1 MNNLR
6 QSWAKI
12 VDDRLR
18 ANIQNALSDDL
29 RRAPYKG
36 NPNPHAGHCYVA
48 SEAYYHL
55 KGGEHSGLKPMYIQH
70 EGSPHWFLIHKETG
84 ENIDLTSSQFKSPV
98 PYEKAI
104 GKGFLTKQPSK
115 RAQELI
121 HRVS

>member
-6 QSWAKI
+6 QVWAKI

-18 ANIQNALSDDL
+18 ANIQDALSDDL
-29 RRAPYKG
+29 LRAPYKG
-36 NPNPHAGHCYVA
+36 R
-48 SEAYYHL
+48 
-55 KGGEHSGLKPMYIQH
+55 
-70 EGSPHWFLIHKETG
+70 FLTHKETG